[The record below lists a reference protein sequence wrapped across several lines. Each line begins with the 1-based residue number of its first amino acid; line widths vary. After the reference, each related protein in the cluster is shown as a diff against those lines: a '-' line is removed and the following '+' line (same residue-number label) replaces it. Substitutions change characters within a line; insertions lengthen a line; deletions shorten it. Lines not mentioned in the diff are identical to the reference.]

1 MKQYSQVGDIVLAVD
16 NNHLYEAKIL
26 RADFVG
32 SWKYFIHYQSWGRK
46 FDCWV
51 DEQLIAKKEDT
62 AKQARIVQGSLDAAL
77 AKTLTKKAKKAAAET
92 KETGAESGVEIK
104 TETIS
109 TRSVQAAP
117 VKEEEDQTSSIGKRK
132 VVVETAEQER
142 IRKNKRLLHQMDLVD
157 DDDESFVAKLPI
169 PYPLKKHLIDEH
181 TLIASSD
188 APARLLDLPK
198 AKEQTVGCIIKEFLN
213 QKIKVLEKDKVQIHA
228 YQALMD
234 GLVVHSDK
242 ALPSIL
248 LYRQERAQYDA
259 LVEAHPTKAPSQ
271 LYGAEHLLRLF
282 VRMPKLLS
290 NVCLPPS
297 EINQI
302 LAKLTEVI

>member
-26 RADFVG
+26 RAELVG
-32 SWKYFIHYQSWGRK
+32 TWKYFIHYQSWGRK

-62 AKQARIVQGSLDAAL
+62 AKQMRIVQGSIDAAL
-77 AKTLTKKAKKAAAET
+77 AKNLTKKAKKAAET
-92 KETGAESGVEIK
+92 KEVEVESGVEEK
-104 TETIS
+104 TEPIS
-109 TRSVQAAP
+109 TRSAQTVT
-117 VKEEEDQTSSIGKRK
+117 VKEEDDQTSSIGKRK

-181 TLIASSD
+181 TLIASPD

-198 AKEQTVGCIIKEFLN
+198 AKEQTVECIIKEFLN
-213 QKIKVLEKDKVQIHA
+213 QKIKALEKDKVQ
-228 YQALMD
+228 
-234 GLVVHSDK
+234 V
-242 ALPSIL
+242 
-248 LYRQERAQYDA
+248 
-259 LVEAHPTKAPSQ
+259 AHPIWCYIYVQ
-271 LYGAEHLLRLF
+271 LCKG
-282 VRMPKLLS
+282 
-290 NVCLPPS
+290 
-297 EINQI
+297 
-302 LAKLTEVI
+302 

>member
-77 AKTLTKKAKKAAAET
+77 AKTSTKKAKKAAAET
-92 KETGAESGVEIK
+92 KETGAETGVEIK

-213 QKIKVLEKDKVQIHA
+213 QKIKALEKDKVQVDYNRSYGCKSEMETHTFALGFEIQIHA

-234 GLVVHSDK
+234 GLVVHFDK

-248 LYRQERAQYDA
+248 LYRQERAQVCFN
-259 LVEAHPTKAPSQ
+259 LPI
-271 LYGAEHLLRLF
+271 LR
-282 VRMPKLLS
+282 V
-290 NVCLPPS
+290 
-297 EINQI
+297 
-302 LAKLTEVI
+302 